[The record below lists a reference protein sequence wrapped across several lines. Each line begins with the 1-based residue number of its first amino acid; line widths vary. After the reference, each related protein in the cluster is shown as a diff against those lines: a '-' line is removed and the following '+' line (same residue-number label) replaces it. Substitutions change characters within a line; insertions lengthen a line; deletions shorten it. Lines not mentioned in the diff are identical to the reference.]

1 MGQSYLNLIGKLM
14 SGAGFYSWSVPS
26 NTLTADRAF
35 AEIYEIDHDHLAHG
49 VPVEYI
55 LERIVEEDRPRLAA
69 RIHSVILGG
78 PPALS
83 PYRIVCPSG
92 TTKSLLSMG
101 SCTTDTDGVPAF
113 YSGIVLVEPGL
124 NQDLEFPSL
133 KETIASAIS
142 TAKAEDLALTERYL
156 SSALRSLSFPD
167 R

>member
-1 MGQSYLNLIGKLM
+1 MEKSYLSLVGKLL

-35 AEIYEIDHDHLAHG
+35 AEIYEIDHDDVARG
-49 VPVEYI
+49 ISVEFI

-83 PYRIVCPSG
+83 SYRILCPSG
-92 TTKSLLSMG
+92 RTKSLVSMG
-101 SCTTDTDGVPAF
+101 SCSTDPDGVPAY
-113 YSGIVLVEPGL
+113 YSGIVLVE
-124 NQDLEFPSL
+124 QTFQQSLEVASL
-133 KETIASAIS
+133 EETIAAAIS

-156 SSALRSLSFPD
+156 SSALRSLSFSD

>member
-1 MGQSYLNLIGKLM
+1 MEQSCLSLVGKLM

-35 AEIYEIDHDHLAHG
+35 AEIYEIDHNDLARG
-49 VPVEYI
+49 VSLEFI
-55 LERIVEEDRPRLAA
+55 LDRIIEEDRPRLAG

-83 PYRIVCPSG
+83 PYRIRCPSG

-101 SCTTDTDGVPAF
+101 SCSTDTDGVPAF
-113 YSGIVLVEPGL
+113 YSGIVLVEREIK
-124 NQDLEFPSL
+124 QDREVAGL

-142 TAKAEDLALTERYL
+142 TAKAEELELTERYL
-156 SSALRSLSFPD
+156 SSALRSLSFTD